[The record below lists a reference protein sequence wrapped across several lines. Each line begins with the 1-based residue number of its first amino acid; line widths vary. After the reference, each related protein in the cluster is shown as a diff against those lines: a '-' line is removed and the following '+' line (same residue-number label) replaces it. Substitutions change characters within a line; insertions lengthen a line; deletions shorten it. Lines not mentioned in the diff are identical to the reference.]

1 MKTSEAFIK
10 IILEALLRGE
20 KIIFGRN
27 YFCVTV
33 VLNVTVACG
42 MKVRFFI
49 HCSDFSRHITF
60 YIITLSPLIN
70 LNI

>member
-33 VLNVTVACG
+33 VLNVTFGCG

-49 HCSDFSRHITF
+49 HCSDF
-60 YIITLSPLIN
+60 
-70 LNI
+70 